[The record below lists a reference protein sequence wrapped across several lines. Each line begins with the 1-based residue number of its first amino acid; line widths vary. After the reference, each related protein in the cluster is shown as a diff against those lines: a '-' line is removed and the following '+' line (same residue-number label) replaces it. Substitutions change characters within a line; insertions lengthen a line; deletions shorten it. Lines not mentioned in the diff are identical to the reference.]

1 MNATNA
7 ITVACIGL
15 FGVLIGGA
23 ITAGAN
29 FVLAVRRER
38 VEAKRDRLS
47 RATEVRR
54 ASRLIIMELRAAET
68 TATIYVEKRR
78 WWVSS
83 DIQLKTDSWQKYSD
97 VIAPILSDAEW
108 LAVSVA
114 FIAIH
119 QLFESRQLFESTRL
133 PEVTDVDAEQ
143 TIPMLRDIQKGR
155 LALEPYALYSRLP
168 LS

>member
-1 MNATNA
+1 
-7 ITVACIGL
+7 
-15 FGVLIGGA
+15 
-23 ITAGAN
+23 
-29 FVLAVRRER
+29 
-38 VEAKRDRLS
+38 
-47 RATEVRR
+47 
-54 ASRLIIMELRAAET
+54 MELRAAET

-114 FIAIH
+114 FIAIR
-119 QLFESRQLFESTRL
+119 QLFESRQLLESRQRPL
-133 PEVTDVDAEQ
+133 PEITDTDAEQ
-143 TIPMLRDIQKGR
+143 TIPMLRDIQQGR
-155 LALEPYALYSRLP
+155 LALEPYALDSRLP